1 MTGWTNFGRWRQRAE
16 GLKHRPR
23 LLAALSGIGLALAQP
38 PFCFLPGLLG
48 YAVLMFAL
56 EQDLG
61 PRPKRAAYFL
71 GWLSGFLY
79 FLIGCFWVAEAFLV
93 DAKTYG
99 WMAPFAATLL
109 PTGIALFWGAFAVL
123 YRWLA
128 TTLLAASRW
137 RFVAFALLFSIFE
150 ILRGTVMTGF
160 PWDPSGATWKAGEAM
175 SQTAS
180 LVGVYG
186 LGLIT
191 VLIFSAP
198 AVVRDARTRKDAWPV
213 GVALGLWIACFAFGE
228 VRLATT
234 VIKPGHLIVR
244 VVQPNIGQRAKWTL
258 GSFDKLFNTY
268 VAMSKAPPKPGRPAP
283 DIIVWPEG
291 ALPVTADDLF
301 SQDSWTAPVM
311 ARLLD
316 DHQSLIMGV
325 TRQELDSSGRLVWR
339 NSLLFLDRKGGN
351 TVIEGAYNKNK
362 LVPFGEFTPFADI
375 TNKLGMKALTHFDD
389 SFTPGEPTKPVQFG
403 SIPRVLPLICYEGI
417 FPGLDKTAY
426 GASNEPDRPR
436 WIVNASNDAWFGLT
450 TGPVQ
455 HLNLASYRAIEL
467 GLPMVR
473 STPTGIS
480 GQIDP
485 LGRLTSGYIALNN
498 HGFVDISLLTPIT
511 PIPAGSQ
518 SWLGGGLVWVEL
530 GFLSVLIAGFWF
542 FKKVGRPADGFR
554 TRNRKN
560 EIQG

>member
-1 MTGWTNFGRWRQRAE
+1 MTEAAGGTAGGANLGRWLERAK
-16 GLKHRPR
+16 GQILPFMRRRPR
-23 LLAALSGIGLALAQP
+23 LLAILSGIGLALAQP

-61 PRPKRAAYFL
+61 PRPLRAAYFV
-71 GWLSGFLY
+71 GWLAGFFY
-79 FLIGCFWVAEAFLV
+79 FLISCFWVAEAFLV
-93 DAKTYG
+93 DARTYG

-109 PTGIALFWGAFAVL
+109 PAGIALFWGAFAVI

-128 TTLLAASRW
+128 TGVLAGQRSR
-137 RFVAFALLFSIFE
+137 FIVFALLFSIFE

-191 VLIFSAP
+191 VLIFSSA
-198 AVVRDARTRKDAWPV
+198 AAARDARTLKAAWPV
-213 GVALGLWIACFAFGE
+213 VAGLALWIACFVFGE

-234 VIKPGHLIVR
+234 KITATNTVIRL
-244 VVQPNIGQRAKWTL
+244 VQPNVGQRAKWTQ
-258 GSFDKLFNTY
+258 GTFESLFNLY
-268 VAMSKAPPKPGRPAP
+268 VTMSQSPPKAGHRSP

-301 SQDSWTAPVM
+301 AADTWTAPVM
-311 ARLLD
+311 ARLLND
-316 DHQSLIMGV
+316 NQSLIMGV
-325 TRQELDSSGRLVWR
+325 TRQELDNQGRLVWR
-339 NSLLFLDRKGGN
+339 NSLLFLDKRDGN

-375 TNKLGMKALTHFDD
+375 TNRLGMKALTHFDD
-389 SFTPGEPTKPVQFG
+389 SFTPGGPTKPVQYG
-403 SIPRVLPLICYEGI
+403 SIPRTLPLICYEGI

-426 GASNEPDRPR
+426 RSFNDPNRPK

-455 HLNLASYRAIEL
+455 HLNLASYRAIEQ

-485 LGRLTSGYIALNN
+485 LGRLTSGFIGLDNSGY
-498 HGFVDISLLTPIT
+498 VDITLLTPIT
-511 PIPAGSQ
+511 PVPAGSL
-518 SWLGGGLVWVEL
+518 SWLGTTLVWLEL
-530 GFLSVLIAGFWF
+530 GFLSIFIACFLSF
-542 FKKVGRPADGFR
+542 QKKGGA
-554 TRNRKN
+554 
-560 EIQG
+560 Q

>member
-1 MTGWTNFGRWRQRAE
+1 MTEAAGEVARHAGLDRWFERAR
-16 GLKHRPR
+16 GLSSRPR
-23 LLAALSGIGLALAQP
+23 LLAILSGIGLGLAQP

-61 PRPKRAAYFL
+61 PRPLRAAYFV
-71 GWLSGFLY
+71 GWLAGFFY

-93 DAKTYG
+93 DARTYG

-109 PTGIALFWGAFAVL
+109 PAGIALFWGAFAAI
-123 YRWLA
+123 YRRLA
-128 TTLLAASRW
+128 TTVLAGKRSR
-137 RFVAFALLFSIFE
+137 FIAFALLFSIFE

-160 PWDPSGATWKAGEAM
+160 PWNPSGATWKAGEAM

-191 VLIFSAP
+191 VLIFSSVSA
-198 AVVRDARTRKDAWPV
+198 ARGARNLKDAWPV
-213 GVALGLWIACFAFGE
+213 VAGLSLWTACFVFGE

-234 VIKPGHLIVR
+234 KITATDTVIRL
-244 VVQPNIGQRAKWTL
+244 VQPNVGQRAKWTQ
-258 GSFDKLFNTY
+258 GSFDKLFGLY
-268 VAMSKAPPKPGRPAP
+268 VAMSKAPPKVGDRAP

-301 SQDSWTAPVM
+301 AADTWTAPAM
-311 ARLLD
+311 TRLLD
-316 DHQSLIMGV
+316 SHQSLIMGV
-325 TRQELDSSGRLVWR
+325 TRQEIDSRGHLVWR
-339 NSLLFLDRKGGN
+339 NSLLFLDRKDGN

-375 TNKLGMKALTHFDD
+375 TNRLGMKALTHFDD
-389 SFTPGEPTKPVQFG
+389 SFTPGEPTKPVQYG

-426 GASNEPDRPR
+426 RSSTDPQRPK

-455 HLNLASYRAIEL
+455 HLNLASYRAIEQ

-485 LGRLTSGYIALNN
+485 LGRLTSGFINLNNSGYVDIALLNP
-498 HGFVDISLLTPIT
+498 VTPV
-511 PIPAGSQ
+511 PAGSA
-518 SWLGGGLVWVEL
+518 SWLGTVLVWLEL
-530 GFLSVLIAGFWF
+530 GFLSVLIAF
-542 FKKVGRPADGFR
+542 FEFSKKREA
-554 TRNRKN
+554 
-560 EIQG
+560 Q